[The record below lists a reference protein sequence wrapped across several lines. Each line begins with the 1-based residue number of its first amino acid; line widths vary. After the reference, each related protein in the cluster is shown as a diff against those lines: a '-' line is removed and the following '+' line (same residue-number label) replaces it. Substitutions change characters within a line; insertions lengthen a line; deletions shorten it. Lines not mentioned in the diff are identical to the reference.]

1 MILLKDITGA
11 VNLQA
16 TLKSSTV
23 PGLVTEPVHPHHPI
37 TCSSGLRL
45 ERDQAFSCEH
55 ATVPA
60 GDGRTQA
67 CLDLSL
73 AILLIELA
81 QAL

>member
-1 MILLKDITGA
+1 MILLKDLWGA

-16 TLKSSTV
+16 TLKSTV
-23 PGLVTEPVHPHHPI
+23 PGDLTESAHPHHPI
-37 TCSSGLRL
+37 TCAGKLRL
-45 ERDQAFSCEH
+45 EHDQTFSCEH

-60 GDGRTQA
+60 RDGRTQA
-67 CLDLSL
+67 CLDLSM

>member
-1 MILLKDITGA
+1 MIVLKDLSGG

-37 TCSSGLRL
+37 TCAGKLRL
-45 ERDQAFSCEH
+45 EHDRTFSCEH
-55 ATVPA
+55 ATTPA
-60 GDGRTQA
+60 RDERTQA
-67 CLDLSL
+67 CLDLSI